1 MPAISRQWEENIG
14 ECAIKENVFL
24 DRLWKKKIFVIR
36 ILRVFF
42 FFFFFLLYYCP
53 TPFEEFPIP
62 SFVDYP
68 IIIDIAVT
76 RFLHSRN
83 RITVKHGS
91 VLHRAEYRDIPN
103 GFRSTPLP
111 ATGDRR
117 SLTSAVN
124 YITANDVRRES
135 SAWNSNRWARVR
147 AYVRNYPG
155 IIFSLQHVVT
165 P

>member
-68 IIIDIAVT
+68 IIIGIAVT

-83 RITVKHGS
+83 RNTVACYT
-91 VLHRAEYRDIPN
+91 VRNTATFQMDFDPR
-103 GFRSTPLP
+103 RSLQP
-111 ATGDRR
+111 GDRR